1 MTPKTISTSLTSIE
15 EELKVL
21 KAQLHSLTKPVKK
34 NHHSFTNMEGIW
46 KGKVDFAFEEIQ
58 QARVNLRN
66 TC

>member
-1 MTPKTISTSLTSIE
+1 MTRKTISTSLTSIE

-21 KAQLHSLTKPVKK
+21 KAQIHSLAKPVKK
-34 NHHSFTNMEGIW
+34 NHSFTAMEGIW

-58 QARVNLRN
+58 QARVNLQD